1 MKRAL
6 DVDVLTAAR
15 RRISY
20 TFDHFEALYV
30 SFSAGKDSSVMLHL
44 VMEEA
49 MRRGRKVGVLFIDLE
64 AQYALTIDHAREMF
78 RLYADHMEIYWVC
91 LPIKLRNA
99 VSNYEPVWC
108 AWEPGKRDDWVR
120 PMPEGLGV
128 ISDPSFFDF
137 FEPWM
142 EFEEF
147 IELFAVWY
155 SKGRDTAAFIGIRAD
170 ESLNRYRTVA
180 VWDKEMHFGKRW
192 TTKVI
197 DRVYN
202 VYPIYDWRVADIWKY
217 HADNPDK
224 PHNEVYDR
232 MHLAGVPYSHMRLC
246 QPYGDDQR
254 RGLWLFH
261 LIEPQTWA
269 KVVARV
275 NGANSGALYI
285 EEKGNVTGYNKIT
298 LPKGHTWK
306 SFCNLLLATMPAVTR
321 EHYVK
326 RFNSW
331 LKGWHSRGYRNGIP
345 DVAPSELEKK
355 YWAPSWRRM
364 CKVLLRNDWWCKGLG
379 MQQPKSLAYQRYM
392 DIKRARQPRRA
403 AMSEADSR

>member
-1 MKRAL
+1 MAAIKKPIG
-6 DVDVLTAAR
+6 VDVLTAAR
-15 RRISY
+15 DRIRY
-20 TFDHFEALYV
+20 TFDHFEAVYV

-49 MRRGRKVGVLFIDLE
+49 IKRRRTVGVLLIDLE
-64 AQYALTIDHAREMF
+64 AQYQLTIKHAEEMF
-78 RLYADHMEIYWVC
+78 RLYADHIDPYWVC

-108 AWEPGKRDDWVR
+108 AWDPERKQDWVR

-137 FEPWM
+137 FEPRM

-155 SKGRDTAAFIGIRAD
+155 GRGRDTAAFIGIRSD
-170 ESLNRYRTVA
+170 ESLNRFRTIA
-180 VWDKEMHFGKRW
+180 VWDKETHFGKRW

-197 DRVYN
+197 DRVFN
-202 VYPIYDWRVADIWKY
+202 VYPIYDWHVTDIWKF
-217 HADNPDK
+217 HAAFPDK

-232 MHLAGVPYSHMRLC
+232 MHMAGVSLAQMRLC

-254 RGLWLFH
+254 RGLWLYH
-261 LIEPQTWA
+261 LIEPQTWG
-269 KVVARV
+269 KLVARV

-285 EEKGNVTGYNKIT
+285 EETGNVTGYSKIT
-298 LPKGHTWK
+298 LPPGHTWR
-306 SFCNLLLATMPAVTR
+306 SFCNLLLATMPDVTR
-321 EHYVK
+321 EHYTK
-326 RFNSW
+326 RFKEW
-331 LKGWHSRGYRNGIP
+331 LLGWHKRGYRNGIP
-345 DVAPSELEKK
+345 DYAPKELEKK

-379 MQQPKSLAYQRYM
+379 LQQPKSAAYSRYM
-392 DIKRARQPRRA
+392 QIKKERKNA
-403 AMSEADSR
+403 AA